1 MKTRLLVIVMLS
13 LGLCAPASAET
24 VYRPFILASVSEQG
38 LEAGIENTVA
48 ALGDAGFTI
57 AGQYRPM
64 ETAAVIVATS
74 DALKEIASASERGA
88 YAAALRVSVTERDGK
103 TEVAYINPLYLQH
116 AYRLEADMQAVLD
129 SLTAALGNQA
139 SYGSKKGL
147 SAKKL
152 RKYNYMI
159 GMQKFDDPSELGE
172 FERFEDAV
180 SAVENGLAKEGDAM
194 SQVYRIDLPDTQ
206 QVLFGVA
213 MKATGRNDDER
224 DIDESFQMSVVDF
237 EGHSKIAYFPYEVL
251 VDGNRVEALHMRFR
265 MAVHFPDLPMMG
277 AHGFTKLISSPGA
290 TKDALESLVE
300 TP

>member
-13 LGLCAPASAET
+13 LGLCAPATAET
-24 VYRPFILASVSEQG
+24 VYRPFVLASVSEQG

-57 AGQYRPM
+57 AGRYRPM

-116 AYRLEADMQAVLD
+116 AYRLEADMQGVMD

-251 VDGNRVEALHMRFR
+251 VDGSRVEALHMRFR

-290 TKDALESLVE
+290 TEDALESLVE

>member
-1 MKTRLLVIVMLS
+1 MKTRLLLILILS
-13 LGLCAPASAET
+13 LGLCAPAAAAT
-24 VYRPFILASVSEQG
+24 VYRPLVLASVNDQG
-38 LEAGIENTVA
+38 LEAVIDNTVA
-48 ALGDAGFTI
+48 ALGDAGFTV
-57 AGQYRPM
+57 AGQYRPL
-64 ETAAVIVATS
+64 ETAAVIVVTS
-74 DALKEIASASERGA
+74 DALKDIATASERGA
-88 YAAALRVSVTERDGK
+88 YAAALRVSVSERDGK

-116 AYRLEADMQAVLD
+116 AYRLEADMQSVMDAL
-129 SLTAALGNQA
+129 SAALGNQA
-139 SYGSKKGL
+139 SYGSEKGL

-172 FERFEDAV
+172 FDRFEDAV
-180 SAVENGLAKEGDAM
+180 SAVEDGLAKEGDAL
-194 SQVYRIDLPDTQ
+194 SQVYRIDLPETQ
-206 QVLFGVA
+206 QILFGVA

-277 AHGFTKLISSPGA
+277 AHGFMKLRSSPGA
-290 TKDALESLVE
+290 IEDALESLVE

>member
-13 LGLCAPASAET
+13 LGLCAPATAET

-74 DALKEIASASERGA
+74 DALREIASASERGA